1 MIVTPMTEETVA
13 QVALLEADSFSTPW
27 SESSIRQELQ
37 NPWALWYVA
46 MEEEKLL
53 GYIGIQYGMDGGDI
67 MSIATAPEARGTG
80 VGKALIATAA
90 GVLREKK
97 LGYLTLE
104 VRPSNA
110 PALGLYAAMGFSQ
123 VGRRKNYYRKPT
135 EDAVLLTL
143 FFEEEPKSC

>member
-80 VGKALIATAA
+80 VGKALIAAAA

-104 VRPSNA
+104 VRPSNV